1 MRTPAHREIT
11 MAQPGILATLS
22 DRRWV
27 ILSMV
32 IVAQLMVLLDST
44 IVNIALPS
52 ASVRWDF
59 LTATGSG
66 W

>member
-1 MRTPAHREIT
+1 
-11 MAQPGILATLS
+11 
-22 DRRWV
+22 
-27 ILSMV
+27 MV
-32 IVAQLMVLLDST
+32 IVAQLMVVLDST

-52 ASVRWDF
+52 AGARWVF